1 MWRERRQ
8 SERHVVELPI
18 KYRVLDEPSKN
29 QPGIGP
35 SRTKNIC
42 DGGLLFLASEHFETG
57 ALLEL
62 TVPIKNQIF
71 VIQGRVAHIDRDP
84 NGEFY
89 KVGIQFPRADHVFKL
104 KLAEQLGQIHQY
116 QQTLSQQEGRIVS
129 EEEAARRWIDE
140 NSGMFAEFFKE
151 N

>member
-1 MWRERRQ
+1 MWHERRQ

-18 KYRVLDEPSKN
+18 KYRVVDEPPKT
-29 QPGIGP
+29 QPSIRP
-35 SRTKNIC
+35 CRTKNIC
-42 DGGLLFLASEHFETG
+42 EGGLLFLASERFETG
-57 ALLEL
+57 TLLEL

-71 VIQGRVAHIDRDP
+71 VIQGRVAHVDRDL

-89 KVGIQFPRADHVFKL
+89 KIGIQFPRADHVFKL
-104 KLAEQLGQIHQY
+104 KLAEQLRQIHQY
-116 QQTLSQQEGRIVS
+116 QQTLSQEEGRIVS